1 MSIAATETAVKGCDK
16 PPLLTVV
23 IAIAYLSITCYAP
36 DCYALDPPPITPNDE
51 FFTLVGVFPEIPPDW
66 HLTVDGTVAN
76 PLALTLDDLAGY
88 TPTSQMV
95 TLACDSYT
103 LVYPIYVWIGNA
115 NWTAVPLNTVIADA
129 SPTGETESITFHA
142 LDGYRKGPY
151 PLSDIMERGDIL
163 VAYEMNGVPLPIGQ
177 GYPARLVVP
186 GDEGNEWVRWLE
198 RIEFS
203 TATPTEFLESHP
215 VHARIFDPVDGEAM
229 MPGIHTISG
238 VAFVGE
244 EREITRVEVSTDGGS
259 SWGDAQLLN
268 TFVPNVWQHWE
279 FTWEAFQVGGYE
291 IVARAEDDLAN
302 LQSENDPVYGWNT
315 LSVDV
320 VVEAF
325 STPALSGW
333 GAIILVIAILGIGWG
348 SVGSL

>member
-1 MSIAATETAVKGCDK
+1 MSIAASETAVKGWNRS
-16 PPLLTVV
+16 PLLAAMMT
-23 IAIAYLSITCYAP
+23 IAYFSISGYAP
-36 DCYALDPPPITPNDE
+36 DCYALEPPPITPNDE
-51 FFTLVGVFPEIPPDW
+51 FFILAGMIPEIPPDW
-66 HLTVDGTVAN
+66 QLTVDGTVAN
-76 PLALTLDDLAGY
+76 PLALTLDDLVAY
-88 TPTSQMV
+88 TPTSQMA

-103 LVYPIYVWIGNA
+103 LVYPFYVWIGNA
-115 NWTAVPLNTVIADA
+115 NWAGVPLNTIIADA
-129 SPTGETESITFHA
+129 GPTGETVSITFHA

-151 PLSDIMERGDIL
+151 SVSEIMAKDDIL
-163 VAYEMNGVPLPIGQ
+163 VAYEMNGVTLPIGQ

-186 GDEGNEWVRWLE
+186 GNEGNEWVRWLE

-203 TATPTEFLESHP
+203 TATPTEFLQPHP
-215 VHARIFDPVDGEAM
+215 VHARIFDPLDGEALVQ
-229 MPGIHTISG
+229 GTHTISG

-259 SWGDAQLLN
+259 SWRDAQLLN

-279 FTWEAFQVGGYE
+279 FTWEAFEVGSYE

-325 STPALSGW
+325 SIPALSGW
-333 GAIILVIAILGIGWG
+333 GAMILAIAILGIGRG
-348 SVGSL
+348 SVGN